1 MGNKI
6 LIPLIY
12 CSVLKVRAI
21 RIDCRD
27 ITPYILG
34 ADNCQTEIYDSDID
48 YSQEN
53 IVMGGSSGDPEMVTT
68 S

>member
-48 YSQEN
+48 
-53 IVMGGSSGDPEMVTT
+53 TRKRT
-68 S
+68 